1 MKRKI
6 IGARVAQQ
14 LFTVETAVETTYGAM
29 AQFAGLLASA
39 RTEANLSAVYGQE
52 VMEDVNAAM
61 AHLLQARRA
70 LVKAHGGLAEVRD
83 QVGLRH
89 VAFGVQDKPPME
101 ESTGRLRVVGE

>member
-6 IGARVAQQ
+6 IGARVAQE
-14 LFTVETAVETTYGAM
+14 LFAVETAVETTYGAM

-89 VAFGVQDKPPME
+89 IAFGVQDKPPME

>member
-1 MKRKI
+1 
-6 IGARVAQQ
+6 
-14 LFTVETAVETTYGAM
+14 
-29 AQFAGLLASA
+29 
-39 RTEANLSAVYGQE
+39 
-52 VMEDVNAAM
+52 MEDVNAAM

>member
-1 MKRKI
+1 MQRKI
-6 IGARVAQQ
+6 IGARVAQE
-14 LFTVETAVETTYGAM
+14 LYAVETAVETTYGAM

-39 RTEANLSAVYGQE
+39 RTEANLSAVFGQD

-61 AHLLQARRA
+61 AHMLQARRS

-89 VAFGVQDKPPME
+89 VAFGIQDKPPVE
-101 ESTGRLRVVGE
+101 EQTGRLRVIGE

>member
-1 MKRKI
+1 MQRKI
-6 IGARVAQQ
+6 IGARVAQE
-14 LFTVETAVETTYGAM
+14 LFAVETAVETTYGAM
-29 AQFAGLLASA
+29 AQFAGLLANA
-39 RTEANLSAVYGQE
+39 RTAANLSAVYGQE
-52 VMEDVNAAM
+52 VMEDVNTAM

-89 VAFGVQDKPPME
+89 IAFGVQDKPPME

>member
-6 IGARVAQQ
+6 VGARVAHE
-14 LFTVETAVETTYGAM
+14 LFAVETAVETTYGAM
-29 AQFAGLLASA
+29 AQFAGLLANA
-39 RTEANLSAVYGQE
+39 RTAANLSAVYGQD

-61 AHLLQARRA
+61 THLLQARRA

-89 VAFGVQDKPPME
+89 IAFGVQDKPPME
-101 ESTGRLRVVGE
+101 ETTGRLRVVGE

>member
-1 MKRKI
+1 MQRKI
-6 IGARVAQQ
+6 IGARVAQE
-14 LFTVETAVETTYGAM
+14 LFAVETAVETTFGAM
-29 AQFAGLLASA
+29 AQFAGLLATA
-39 RTEANLSAVYGQE
+39 RAEANLSAVYGQD

-89 VAFGVQDKPPME
+89 VGFGVQDKPPVE
-101 ESTGRLRVVGE
+101 PPSGHLRAVGE

>member
-1 MKRKI
+1 MQRKI

-14 LFTVETAVETTYGAM
+14 LFAVETAVETTYGAM

-89 VAFGVQDKPPME
+89 IAFGVQDKPPME